1 MSPTGI
7 FFCTI
12 AFESRFFMVKGQ
24 MRMRRWQEQQ
34 SGGGYTLIVGAF
46 PRSPLPPSTIIDPG
60 EMQLRFRIRF
70 GTLLDLFRSAQPP
83 PPLPHCWRMEWQCI
97 GLTTSKQSVAQ
108 RGEELSLQPG
118 QGHFY
123 RLGPGGSAATLPGG
137 EVGPTEFPPP

>member
-1 MSPTGI
+1 
-7 FFCTI
+7 
-12 AFESRFFMVKGQ
+12 MVKGQ

-83 PPLPHCWRMEWQCI
+83 PPTVPLLAD
-97 GLTTSKQSVAQ
+97 GVAVHWVNNQ
-108 RGEELSLQPG
+108 QTERCSERRG
-118 QGHFY
+118 
-123 RLGPGGSAATLPGG
+123 A
-137 EVGPTEFPPP
+137 